1 MVKII
6 LVRHGET
13 DWNLVKRIQ
22 GGDSDTPLNE
32 NGKRQAAALAARL
45 KDENITAIFS
55 SPLQRALHTAQ
66 AIAASHHLNIQEL
79 PSLKE
84 IRVGILEGLLAA
96 DIAPRFDEFMCGN
109 GRDKKVHTPPGGESM
124 EDVQKR
130 AWETVTGLT
139 AQYSNGTLVLV
150 THYFVIMAVI
160 CRVLDLPL
168 HQMARLKLT
177 NGTISCFTMDDLSM
191 RLELFNDSFHNLK
204 L

>member
-1 MVKII
+1 LVKII

-32 NGKRQAAALAARL
+32 NGQRQAAALAARL
-45 KDENITAIFS
+45 KDEKITAIFS
-55 SPLQRALHTAQ
+55 SPLQRALNTAK
-66 AIAASHHLNIQEL
+66 AIATTHQLKVQEL

-84 IRVGILEGLLAA
+84 IKVGILEGRLAS

-109 GRDKKVHTPPGGESM
+109 GLDKKVHTPSGGESM

-130 AWETVTGLT
+130 AWDTITSLK

-150 THYFVIMAVI
+150 THYFVIMAVV

-168 HQMARLKLT
+168 YRMSRLRLT
-177 NGTISCFTMDDLSM
+177 NGTISSFTMDDVSM

>member
-22 GGDSDTPLNE
+22 GGESDTPLND
-32 NGKRQAAALAARL
+32 NGKRQASALATRL
-45 KDENITAIFS
+45 KDEKIAAIFS
-55 SPLQRALHTAQ
+55 SPLQRALNTAQ
-66 AIAASHHLNIQEL
+66 AIAATHQLPVQEL

-84 IRVGILEGLLAA
+84 IRVGILEGRLASE
-96 DIAPRFDEFMCGN
+96 IAPRFDEYICGN

-124 EDVQKR
+124 DDVQKR
-130 AWETVTGLT
+130 AWETITSLT

-150 THYFVIMAVI
+150 THYFVIMAVV

-168 HQMARLKLT
+168 HRMARLRLT
-177 NGTISCFTMDDLSM
+177 NGTISSFTIDDVSA
-191 RLELFNDSFHNLK
+191 RLELFNDGFHNLK